1 MCTCEF
7 LTCGRG
13 AAGSDP
19 GWCCRRWRLE
29 SGWRCI
35 HPPPPLLFLLSET
48 VAAVVGLPWFP
59 KVWKPWQHTHTIAFS
74 LTHTRLS
81 GGVRSKGFHFSWDQ
95 MVSCKSLGRPGPYSV
110 ADPPHGSATGIESLH
125 ASPQSKY
132 TSSHNT
138 PEEKRYEIQ
147 DKGRCEQWQRHII
160 KTHNQRR
167 GWRWYVPLSRVLAPR
182 SYTKPW

>member
-35 HPPPPLLFLLSET
+35 RPPPPLLFLLSET

-59 KVWKPWQHTHTIAFS
+59 KVWKPWQHTHTLSLSLSHTHALVRWGSLKGIPLQQGSDGLVQVFGTSRTVFS
-74 LTHTRLS
+74 
-81 GGVRSKGFHFSWDQ
+81 
-95 MVSCKSLGRPGPYSV
+95 
-110 ADPPHGSATGIESLH
+110 GSATGIESLH
-125 ASPQSKY
+125 ASPQSQY

-147 DKGRCEQWQRHII
+147 DKGRRERWQRHII
-160 KTHNQRR
+160 KTHNQTC
-167 GWRWYVPLSRVLAPR
+167 GWRWYVPLSCVLAPR